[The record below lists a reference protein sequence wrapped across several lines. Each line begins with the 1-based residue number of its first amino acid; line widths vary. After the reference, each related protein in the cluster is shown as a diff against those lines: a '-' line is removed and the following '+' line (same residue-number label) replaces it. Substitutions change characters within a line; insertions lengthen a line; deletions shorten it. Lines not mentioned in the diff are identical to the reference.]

1 MSEKEKHWYQDGGTV
16 LMIVVVLILIMIWS
30 NRFWQHEKE
39 QQKSTAIALSA
50 GHLEQPPNSEPV
62 LHLKFWH
69 VHRGNLKNGRL
80 TVIVDY
86 PGTAKDE
93 RTRIHA
99 FDTWEPN
106 EDHAVTWKVPLPG
119 YQLDERVLVGVRL
132 EAENTRPFSYV
143 QVWLGTDWVEDELM
157 ISE

>member
-1 MSEKEKHWYQDGGTV
+1 MSEKEKQWYQDGGTV
-16 LMIVVVLILIMIWS
+16 LTIVAVLILLTIWLS
-30 NRFWQHEKE
+30 RFWLHEKE
-39 QQKSTAIALSA
+39 QQKSSAIALSA
-50 GHLEQPPNSEPV
+50 GHLEQPPNGEPV

-80 TVIVDY
+80 TVIMDY

-132 EAENTRPFSYV
+132 EADNTRPFSYV
-143 QVWLGTDWVEDELM
+143 QVWLGTDWVEDEVI